1 MTAKVQSAGI
11 TVRMVTGDNLDT
23 AVRIARQ
30 CQILPTQTS
39 DLELQECVMEGRTFS
54 NLVGGLAADYD
65 GDGGVVAYKVGDMA
79 MFAKVAT
86 KLRVLARCSP
96 EDKLTLVIGLRAL
109 GEVVAV
115 TGDGSNDAL
124 ALKKS
129 DVGLAMMSG
138 TTLAKDA
145 ADIILL
151 DDNFQSVVNT
161 VKWGRNVY
169 AGIRKFLQF

>member
-1 MTAKVQSAGI
+1 
-11 TVRMVTGDNLDT
+11 
-23 AVRIARQ
+23 
-30 CQILPTQTS
+30 
-39 DLELQECVMEGRTFS
+39 
-54 NLVGGLAADYD
+54 
-65 GDGGVVAYKVGDMA
+65 
-79 MFAKVAT
+79 
-86 KLRVLARCSP
+86 
-96 EDKLTLVIGLRAL
+96 
-109 GEVVAV
+109 VAV

-138 TTLAKDA
+138 TSLAKEA

-151 DDNFQSVVNT
+151 DDNFMSVMNT